1 MGQGHGHSHGGSGSR
16 NEQRVAIGACLTA
29 GFMTAEVIG
38 GLVSGSLALLADAAH
53 MLTDSVALIFA
64 WAAFRIARRPSTG
77 RHSYGFH
84 RVQVLAA
91 FVNGV
96 SLFGIAGWIVYE
108 AFERYGQ
115 PTPILAEPMLVIAVL
130 GLLVNVAVFY
140 ILTTADRDNLNIRGA
155 IIHVMGDLLGSVAAI
170 VAALVILWTGW
181 LPIDPI
187 LSVLVSLLVLRS
199 AWVVTREALHIL
211 LEGAP
216 AHLEPETIRADL
228 IAAVDGV
235 REVHHIHAWSI
246 NQERPMI
253 TMSVRLADDTP
264 PGSAV
269 PAIKERLRDRF
280 GVGHATVE
288 VEFGASGR

>member
-1 MGQGHGHSHGGSGSR
+1 MGQGHSHGGGSTK
-16 NEQRVAIGACLTA
+16 NERRVALGACLTA
-29 GFMTAEVIG
+29 GFMTAEVVG
-38 GLVSGSLALLADAAH
+38 GLISGSLALLADAAH

-64 WAAFRIARRPSTG
+64 WAAFRIARRPSTW
-77 RHSYGFH
+77 RHSFGFH
-84 RVQVLAA
+84 RVQVMAA
-91 FVNGV
+91 FLNGI

-108 AFERYGQ
+108 AVERYGA
-115 PTPILAEPMLVIAVL
+115 PVPILAEPMLVIAVL
-130 GLLVNVAVFY
+130 GLLVNVLVFY

-155 IIHVMGDLLGSVAAI
+155 ILHVMGDLLGSVAAI

-199 AWVVTREALHIL
+199 AWVVTRDALHIL

-216 AHLEPETIRADL
+216 AHLDPEAIRADL
-228 IAAVDGV
+228 IESIDGL
-235 REVHHIHAWSI
+235 RDVHHIHAWSI

-253 TMSVRLADDTP
+253 TLNARLDD
-264 PGSAV
+264 GVSAGEAV
-269 PAIKERLRDRF
+269 AAIKERLRDRF

-288 VEFGASGR
+288 IEFGAAGD

>member
-155 IIHVMGDLLGSVAAI
+155 IIHVMGDLL
-170 VAALVILWTGW
+170 
-181 LPIDPI
+181 
-187 LSVLVSLLVLRS
+187 
-199 AWVVTREALHIL
+199 
-211 LEGAP
+211 
-216 AHLEPETIRADL
+216 
-228 IAAVDGV
+228 
-235 REVHHIHAWSI
+235 
-246 NQERPMI
+246 
-253 TMSVRLADDTP
+253 
-264 PGSAV
+264 
-269 PAIKERLRDRF
+269 
-280 GVGHATVE
+280 
-288 VEFGASGR
+288 